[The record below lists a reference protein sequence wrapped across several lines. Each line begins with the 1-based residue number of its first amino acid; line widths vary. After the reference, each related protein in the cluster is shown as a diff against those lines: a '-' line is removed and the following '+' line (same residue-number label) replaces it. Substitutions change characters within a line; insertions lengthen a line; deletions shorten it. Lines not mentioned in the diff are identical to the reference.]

1 MSEGK
6 NYLSAEKVYHILK
19 KISDSDCIA
28 MGLDPKVIRPEWM
41 ILTVLPVPPPPV
53 RPSIMAD
60 TSLRSEDDLTYKLAD
75 ILKANVNLRK
85 HEMEGAP
92 VHIVSEF
99 EQLLQVP
106 FNALLTILVP
116 CGHIDGQ

>member
-1 MSEGK
+1 M
-6 NYLSAEKVYHILK
+6 K
-19 KISDSDCIA
+19 KITDADCTA
-28 MGLDPKVIRPEWM
+28 MGLSPQYSRPEWM

-75 ILKANVNLRK
+75 ILKSNANLKK
-85 HEMEGAP
+85 HELEGAP
-92 VHIVSEF
+92 IHIVSEF
-99 EQLLQVP
+99 EQLLQVLE
-106 FNALLTILVP
+106 FVILILVS

>member
-1 MSEGK
+1 MI
-6 NYLSAEKVYHILK
+6 LRKV
-19 KISDSDCIA
+19 SDEDCVA
-28 MGLDPKVIRPEWM
+28 MGLDPGYVRPEWM

-75 ILKANVNLRK
+75 ILKANVNLKK
-85 HEMEGAP
+85 HESEGSP
-92 VHIVSEF
+92 IHIVSEF

-106 FNALLTILVP
+106 VAHPSFFSSMWP
-116 CGHIDGQ
+116 P